1 MACLVLSV
9 HLNLRLF
16 SFCSI
21 KSTFQLR
28 TFDPEG
34 AIFYGDTKQ
43 GADWFV
49 LALKDG
55 IPLIEICKGGS
66 HISVA
71 GGSKLND
78 GKWHTVSFQ
87 CSLIYRLTFKVQL
100 FI

>member
-1 MACLVLSV
+1 MCV

-16 SFCSI
+16 CFCSI
-21 KSTFQLR
+21 KSSFQFR

-34 AIFYGDTKQ
+34 AIFYGDTKR

-49 LALKDG
+49 LALKGG
-55 IPLIEICKGGS
+55 IPLMQICKGGT

-78 GKWHTVSFQ
+78 GKWHTVSSQ
-87 CSLIYRLTFKVQL
+87 RSLIF
-100 FI
+100 F